1 MIDRNVPRKFVA
13 DKDERLLKVGDMIEA
28 QNITITQ
35 RGEGSGSIVK
45 TMKGTSVRQFV
56 ADSGTGLEASVTVI
70 GKVEDPQTNKIYFF
84 VASDSGND
92 NDMIIQYD
100 PEYSTSG

>member
-13 DKDERLLKVGDMIEA
+13 DKDERLLEVGDMIEA

-45 TMKGTSVRQFV
+45 TMNTIIGVNGSVV
-56 ADSGTGLEASVTVI
+56 
-70 GKVEDPQTNKIYFF
+70 
-84 VASDSGND
+84 
-92 NDMIIQYD
+92 
-100 PEYSTSG
+100 